1 MNNQLTLQTL
11 QLCQEFD
18 KIKKKKSKHS
28 KFRGLKKAFLRQPI
42 ESSTALS

>member
-18 KIKKKKSKHS
+18 KIKKNSKHS